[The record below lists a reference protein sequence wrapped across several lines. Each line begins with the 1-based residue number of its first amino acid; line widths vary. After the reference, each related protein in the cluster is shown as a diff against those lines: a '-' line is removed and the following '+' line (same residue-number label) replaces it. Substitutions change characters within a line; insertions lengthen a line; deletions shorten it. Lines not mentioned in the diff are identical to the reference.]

1 MLKQYKAKRSFD
13 DTPEPKAKI
22 KSSKGL
28 PIFVVQKHDAT
39 RLHYDFRLEHDGV
52 LLSWAVPKGPSLNPA
67 DKRLAIQV
75 EDHPFDYRDFEGII
89 PKGNYGAGTVMVW
102 DEGTYSVPDAD
113 TKKDIAKA
121 ISAGLKKGHLQ
132 FILHG
137 EKLNGT
143 FQLVRIQGEES
154 KPQWLLFK
162 SKDEFATTKDIGKQD
177 QSVKTGRSLE
187 EIGGSEIQVKKKAR
201 VKSSP
206 DS

>member
-1 MLKQYKAKRSFD
+1 MLKQYKAKRSFTE
-13 DTPEPKAKI
+13 TPEPKGTI

-52 LLSWAVPKGPSLNPA
+52 LLSWAVPKGPSLNPN

-102 DEGTYSVPDAD
+102 DEGTYTVPGAE
-113 TKKDIAKA
+113 TKKEIAKA
-121 ISAGLKKGHLQ
+121 VSAGLAKGHLEVT
-132 FILHG
+132 LHG
-137 EKLNGT
+137 DKLNGT
-143 FQLVRIQGEES
+143 FHLVRTKGDED
-154 KPQWLLFK
+154 KPQWLLFH
-162 SKDEFATTKDIGKQD
+162 SKDDFATQKDVTKLDH
-177 QSVKTGRSLE
+177 SVKTGRSLD
-187 EIGGSEIQVKKKAR
+187 EIGGKEIKTKKKAR
-201 VKSSP
+201 VKSSQ